1 MGLAPRHGMAATAAL
16 NGPPCVVVFDPD
28 EGARAR
34 TCAALAGRALRV
46 IEATDEHEAA
56 HFVRWS
62 RRPAVVVVASH
73 DCRSLEVVAR
83 LRDAGAR
90 VVLLS
95 PDADWD
101 LYFRAV
107 EAGAEDVLPKP
118 ADPTALVW
126 AVESAVAAARA
137 GTGGRAPKEAACS
150 SGTG

>member
-1 MGLAPRHGMAATAAL
+1 MAASPAL
-16 NGPPCVVVFDPD
+16 DGPPCVVVLDPD

-46 IEATDEHEAA
+46 IEASDEHEAV
-56 HFVRWS
+56 HVVRWS
-62 RRPAVVVVASH
+62 RRPVVVVFAAC
-73 DCRSLEVVAR
+73 DCRSLEVVER
-83 LRDAGAR
+83 IREAGAR

-95 PDADWD
+95 PGADWD

-126 AVESAVAAARA
+126 AVEGAVAAARSRA
-137 GTGGRAPKEAACS
+137 GAEEEACS
-150 SGTG
+150 SATG